1 MNLAPSGLLFF
12 PITPFHDDSTIDLD
26 GLERHLESGI
36 SHSPGGV
43 FVACGA
49 GEFHSL
55 SEGEVQQIAQLTVG
69 VIDGRAPIFLGSG
82 GSIQTAK
89 NISRFAKDVGIS
101 GLLVFPPYMVSP
113 SQEGLRRYFYELAEA
128 SDLPLIAYNR
138 PGSILNLDLV
148 IDLLQ
153 IENLVGIKDG
163 LGEMNFVADMMKT
176 TRNWETQIKSS
187 RAISFMNGTPTAEI
201 SALKFRDLG
210 ILTYSSAVLSFV
222 PEISVAFYQSLL
234 VNNDEMTTQLLKN
247 FYEPLA
253 DLRDEVEGG
262 AISIIKAGN
271 RILGKD
277 YGGVR
282 APLLDFNG
290 DQMVRLNRIIKS
302 GMELIDS

>member
-12 PITPFHDDSTIDLD
+12 PITPFHDDQSIDLA

-36 SHSPGGV
+36 SYSPGGV

-55 SEGEVQQIAQLTVG
+55 SESEVQQIAQLTVG
-69 VIDGRAPIFLGSG
+69 VINGRAPIFLGVG

-89 NISRFAKDVGIS
+89 NISRFAKDAGIS

-113 SQEGLRRYFYELAEA
+113 SQEGLKRYFYELAEA

-153 IENLVGIKDG
+153 IDSLVGIKDG
-163 LGEMNFVADMMKT
+163 LGEMNFVADMLNT
-176 TRNWETQIKSS
+176 TRNWETGISS
-187 RAISFMNGTPTAEI
+187 RREISFMNGTPTAEI

-210 ILTYSSAVLSFV
+210 VMTYSSAVLSFA

-234 VNNDEMTTQLLKN
+234 GNNDEMTNQLLNN
-247 FYEPLA
+247 FYGPLA

-271 RILGKD
+271 RLLGND

-282 APLLDFNG
+282 APFLDFNG
-290 DQMVRLNRIIKS
+290 DQMIRLNRLIKS
-302 GMELIDS
+302 GMELIKS